1 MDKIFHHFNCKD
13 IPMLNIG
20 TLSTEVIIAI
30 NGLLSN
36 YIKKYENQYSIEN
49 CKKELYS
56 DEECPQILKNSKVIE
71 LKEFNSWDL
80 IQIDYLLD
88 LVEIKKE
95 YIPELNKQ
103 KFFKK
108 LLFSYS
114 PSKNLI
120 VKQTW
125 TVNNFY
131 YGAIGNKLFKIL
143 LEQIDLSILDASNE
157 DFLFQKSNSWIKD
170 VMNCMESL
178 LDKNDNENHPFTIK
192 RIYNTLSI
200 NIFIYIGIISNSTE
214 GDEYLNKQGFYT
226 LLDKFI
232 VPNNKNDYLLTI
244 IIDNINFN
252 SNYVNNWI
260 KKMLLKGNNQIKK
273 YILNHILSL
282 LVLEKEIIVDIKFL
296 FSILNQDFSDCN
308 KILTTEIKTGPGK
321 YYHESYFDWNKK
333 TFNIS
338 YL

>member
-1 MDKIFHHFNCKD
+1 M
-13 IPMLNIG
+13 
-20 TLSTEVIIAI
+20 
-30 NGLLSN
+30 
-36 YIKKYENQYSIEN
+36 
-49 CKKELYS
+49 
-56 DEECPQILKNSKVIE
+56 
-71 LKEFNSWDL
+71 WDWS
-80 IQIDYLLD
+80 QIDYLLD

-95 YIPELNKQ
+95 CIPELNKQ

-192 RIYNTLSI
+192 RIYNTLSR

-214 GDEYLNKQGFYT
+214 GDEYLNKQGFYS

-260 KKMLLKGNNQIKK
+260 QKMLLKGNNQIKK
-273 YILNHILSL
+273 YILNHMLSL
-282 LVLEKEIIVDIKFL
+282 IVLEKEIIVDIKFL

-308 KILTTEIKTGPGK
+308 KI
-321 YYHESYFDWNKK
+321 FKK
-333 TFNIS
+333 FFKNIFI
-338 YL
+338 